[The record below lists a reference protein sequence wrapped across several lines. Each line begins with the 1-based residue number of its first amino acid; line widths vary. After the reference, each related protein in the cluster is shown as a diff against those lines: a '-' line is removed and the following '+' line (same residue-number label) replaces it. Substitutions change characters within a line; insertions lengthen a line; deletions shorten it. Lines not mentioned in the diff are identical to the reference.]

1 MSFKSLIDLYIH
13 GKDPNNDIRKIMD
26 ELPSNEEITKEIL
39 EKLNNKTTKL
49 KCEEE
54 IKGSYYVFLN
64 DTIYLSNNRA
74 SKDYARLTLIAH
86 ECIHSIQSKL
96 GQVVNFLLS
105 NLEMILFIIVAIL
118 KILKKTIPFL
128 ENLYWVIVT
137 ASILI
142 RMALELHAS
151 IRSISL
157 TKECMSKKMKEED
170 MLFAMRIIRFQVMAL
185 LPFMLLSLFFWK
197 MIRVI
202 VINIL

>member
-142 RMALELHAS
+142 RMALEMHAS

-157 TKECMSKKMKEED
+157 TKEYMSKKIKQED
-170 MLFAMRIIRFQVMAL
+170 TLFAMKIIRFQVMAL

>member
-157 TKECMSKKMKEED
+157 TKEYMSKKMKEGD